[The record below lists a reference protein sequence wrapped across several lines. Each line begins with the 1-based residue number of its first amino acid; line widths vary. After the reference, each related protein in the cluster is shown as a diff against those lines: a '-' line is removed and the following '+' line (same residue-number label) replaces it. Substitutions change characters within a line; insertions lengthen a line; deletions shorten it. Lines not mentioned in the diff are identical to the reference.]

1 MKKIKVLWFTN
12 TSSNY
17 SVGNNEYNGGGW
29 ISSLEKE
36 LSRKLNIELGV
47 SFFGQ
52 GQPNIINKNGVSYYP
67 LTVDRSIK
75 SKLKRF
81 GSIRQQEKSQIDA
94 ILKVIN
100 QFNPDIIHVF
110 GTEKIFGLITSFI
123 RIPVVIHLQGL
134 IIPYLNAYFPPSYSF
149 VDLLLQDKSFLK
161 SINSY
166 IGFKK
171 SAKREKEILQNCN
184 FFMGRTDWD
193 HRISKLYSPDSKY
206 FYCGEMLRDEFYLS
220 EPWENKT
227 LGVVIQITSTIS
239 SPMYKGADLILKTA
253 QILKTK
259 TKLNF
264 EWNVYGI
271 NEMNLAEKKTG
282 ILSKNVSVQIKGVI
296 SSSEL
301 CKALKKSHCYFHSS
315 YIDNSPNS
323 ICEAQ
328 MIGMPVISTNVGGIS
343 SLIEHNKTGILLP
356 SNDPFLA
363 ASYITQIVNNQDFA
377 IELGKNARKSALKRH
392 NKELIITDIIKA
404 YTSINESNE

>member
-149 VDLLLQDKSFLK
+149 VDLLLQDKFSFK
-161 SINSY
+161 SINNY
-166 IGFKK
+166 TGFKK

>member
-17 SVGNNEYNGGGW
+17 TVGNNEYNGGGW

-166 IGFKK
+166 AGFKK

-193 HRISKLYSPDSKY
+193 HRISKLYSPNSKY
-206 FYCGEMLRDEFYLS
+206 FYCSEMLRDEFYLS
-220 EPWENKT
+220 EPWGDRTQE
-227 LGVVIQITSTIS
+227 GVIQIISTIS
-239 SPMYKGADLILKTA
+239 SPLYKGADLILKTA
-253 QILKTK
+253 QILKNEM
-259 TKLNF
+259 KLNF
-264 EWNVYGI
+264 EWNVFGI
-271 NEMNLAEKKTG
+271 KNIYYSERKIG
-282 ILSKNVSVQIKGVI
+282 IKSNNVNIKFKGIASASEI
-296 SSSEL
+296 SD
-301 CKALKKSHCYFHSS
+301 CLKKSNCYFHPS

-323 ICEAQ
+323 VCEAQ
-328 MIGMPVISTNVGGIS
+328 MIGIPVISTNVGGIS
-343 SLIEHNKTGILLP
+343 SLIEHKKNGILIP
-356 SNDPFLA
+356 SNDPFLS
-363 ASYITQIVNNQDFA
+363 ASYINQIVSDHKFSS
-377 IELGKNARKSALKRH
+377 ELGKNARNTAIERHSKKRIINDLINTYKS
-392 NKELIITDIIKA
+392 IIFN
-404 YTSINESNE
+404 NE

>member
-36 LSRKLNIELGV
+36 LSRKLNMELGV